1 MSQYVIDDTE
11 RDDGEQ
17 EENTQ
22 KENEKEDAIRSLAKR
37 KRMLE
42 TEMATIQQK
51 PTLDLMTET
60 KQFRQFVFKRRYKA
74 KHLVDE

>member
-1 MSQYVIDDTE
+1 MIDDTE
-11 RDDGEQ
+11 RDDGVDDGVD
-17 EENTQ
+17 EEKHTE
-22 KENEKEDAIRSLAKR
+22 KEKEKEDAIRSLAKR

-60 KQFRQFVFKRRYKA
+60 KQFRQFVFKRRYKEN
-74 KHLVDE
+74 KEHE